1 MQIMK
6 MEHQRL
12 FWRSGVVDYTVVDKE
27 MTERAIAEY
36 DYKKDP
42 KATPNTRWYFSEDG
56 YDKDG
61 KKDTGA

>member
-1 MQIMK
+1 M
-6 MEHQRL
+6 
-12 FWRSGVVDYTVVDKE
+12 VDYTVVDKE